1 MTLLAISS
9 TPVPLNIELG
19 EALVRNDEELYE
31 FCARNPELRIE
42 RTAEGDLIVMTPA
55 GWASGHR
62 SAEIVAALR
71 DWAARDGTGLAS
83 DSSAGYVLPDGAM
96 RSPDAS
102 WVLRSRLADISSEA
116 KERFLPL
123 CPDFVVEL
131 RSPSDRLQGLQAKM
145 EEYRDNGARL
155 GWLIDPQERRVHVY
169 RPGRP
174 AEVLD
179 DPAEVSGDP
188 ELPGFVLDLA
198 PIWAP
203 L

>member
-19 EALVRNDEELYE
+19 EALVRSDEELFE

-71 DWAARDGTGLAS
+71 DWAAREGTGLAS
-83 DSSAGYVLPDGAM
+83 DSSAGFVLQDGAM

-102 WVLRSRLADISSEA
+102 WVLRSRLADISPEA

-131 RSPSDRLQGLQAKM
+131 RSPSDRLPDLQAKM
-145 EEYRDNGARL
+145 EEYRKNGARL

-174 AEVLD
+174 VKVLD
-179 DPAEVSGDP
+179 DPTEVSGDP